1 MTETNN
7 QENAGS
13 VQETKQEETQTQ
25 SQGNPHQENN
35 NGSGDNNLTKA
46 DIQKMIAEQCAMIK
60 SDILTAVLHKEENK
74 EETKSAEDSNKER
87 TL

>member
-1 MTETNN
+1 MSEANIPQNN
-7 QENAGS
+7 ES
-13 VQETKQEETQTQ
+13 SEEPKKETQEA
-25 SQGNPHQENN
+25 SQGNSHQENH

-74 EETKSAEDSNKER
+74 ETTKSAEESKER